1 MQDPIKRDTFP
12 DKPRQRDAGTWFAL
26 AGMVGIALVAVLALV
41 VSSHEPKGG
50 DELALANAPSTA
62 MTDQCNAHASQARE
76 STAITDVP
84 DVDDNDPNLAGI
96 SDENRYSSGA
106 RAAYRD
112 CMLGIREGS

>member
-12 DKPRQRDAGTWFAL
+12 DKPTQRDAGTWFAL

-50 DELALANAPSTA
+50 DALALANAPSTA
-62 MTDQCNAHASQARE
+62 MIDQCNAHASQARE
-76 STAITDVP
+76 SAQVADASDVTD
-84 DVDDNDPNLAGI
+84 DDPNLAGI
-96 SDENRYSSGA
+96 NDENRYSSAA